1 MRLHDAQLLVRK
13 FCIIAKFSTDNLLF
27 NLSTPMPEILSHD
40 FIEMYGKQLSL
51 TFYVCLS
58 FLFSLTFFISC
69 LLSLSLSLQSTTSSY
84 FPFTFYRFSPPPS
97 LRHAQVLGSIQ
108 AFTHWLSELYLA
120 SQRTSSQY
128 TDTLMWFTS
137 VIVDSTHP
145 LITRDI
151 PEKVVLSACQLLLS
165 LATTVRPKFALSL
178 PGVKELTKKAKDGE
192 LGDIPHRVG

>member
-1 MRLHDAQLLVRK
+1 MFVCR
-13 FCIIAKFSTDNLLF
+13 FFF
-27 NLSTPMPEILSHD
+27 
-40 FIEMYGKQLSL
+40 LSL
-51 TFYVCLS
+51 
-58 FLFSLTFFISC
+58 FLFLAF
-69 LLSLSLSLQSTTSSY
+69 SLSLSSIYHFILFSLHILS
-84 FPFTFYRFSPPPS
+84 FFSPPPS